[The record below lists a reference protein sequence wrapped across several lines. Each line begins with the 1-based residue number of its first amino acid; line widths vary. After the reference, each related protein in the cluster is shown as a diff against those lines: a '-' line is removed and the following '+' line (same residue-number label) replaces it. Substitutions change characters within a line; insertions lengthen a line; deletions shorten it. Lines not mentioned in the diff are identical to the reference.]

1 MEIKFRYLSDIY
13 TVQLEKEGDL
23 YKATING
30 KEYKV
35 QKLTL
40 QSNNGRYNI
49 NDKVFNIFYAV
60 DKERVY
66 VLIDGEY
73 FVFEQEK
80 SGTKMRKTAV
90 GEKGNNVASPMPGL
104 LVKLPVKIGE
114 KIEAGDV
121 LAIVEAMK
129 MQNELRSPASGIVK
143 KINYKEGDQ
152 VDAFV
157 PILELELI

>member
-1 MEIKFRYLSDIY
+1 MEIKFRCLSDIY

-23 YKATING
+23 YRATING

-35 QKLTL
+35 QEFTR

-49 NDKVFNIFYAV
+49 NGKVFNVFYAV
-60 DKERVY
+60 DKDRVY
-66 VLIDGEY
+66 VAIDGEY
-73 FVFEQEK
+73 FMFEQEK
-80 SGTKMRKTAV
+80 TGTKLRERVVA
-90 GEKGNNVASPMPGL
+90 EKGTSVASPMPGL

-114 KIEAGDV
+114 KVNAGDA

-157 PILELELI
+157 PIVELEIK

>member
-1 MEIKFRYLSDIY
+1 MEIKFRYLSDTY
-13 TVQLEKEGDL
+13 AVQLEKEGDS
-23 YKATING
+23 YRATING
-30 KEYKV
+30 KEYRV
-35 QKLTL
+35 QELTL

-66 VLIDGEY
+66 VSIDGEY
-73 FVFEQEK
+73 FIFEQEK
-80 SGTKMRKTAV
+80 SGTKTRKSAAA
-90 GEKGNNVASPMPGL
+90 EKGNSVVSPMPGL

-114 KIEAGDV
+114 KIDAGDV

-129 MQNELRSPASGIVK
+129 MQNELRSPTSGIVK

-157 PILELELI
+157 PIVELELD